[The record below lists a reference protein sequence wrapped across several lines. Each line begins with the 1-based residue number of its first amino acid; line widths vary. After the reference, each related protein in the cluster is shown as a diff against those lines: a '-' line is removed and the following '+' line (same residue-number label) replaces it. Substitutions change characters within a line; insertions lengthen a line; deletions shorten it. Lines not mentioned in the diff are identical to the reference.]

1 MATIRHIKVEHF
13 RGFAAFETVLRDHA
27 VLVGEPGA
35 GRSDLLE
42 AIGRVLDP
50 DSLRQRRGSEMDF
63 ANADVSEDVFIELTI
78 INLTPAITTALTRY
92 LEVWDT
98 YDDELRN
105 AFTRGEVFDPDRHLV
120 AVRFGYRLWSDADQ
134 LHETIYW
141 PKFADRAAGL
151 YPPVRQIEREQIP
164 FVFQRGLGTRPLDLA
179 PRGDFRNAVSQQPA
193 AAGFAAAVETFM
205 GSVEAGAAVFAADPA
220 VSSALEEVLSEV
232 RQARRLH
239 ETRPATDILTF
250 LPDGGSEA
258 GLLRTLE
265 AAATIDGAP
274 PNLPMSRH
282 GASLLATMRGGLLAA
297 AASRVEGTIVVVD
310 DLGGEVDPHLARH
323 LAARIRRAAGQLIAA
338 TRSGLVVEAFAP
350 DEVLRLHMTA
360 GVRSASAGQ
369 RPRTK
374 PQRLAARYYARYLVP
389 ALHASAVVIV
399 EGHTDRLGFGTLAD
413 RGRDERRLGSF
424 DAAGVAIIEAGTNGQ
439 APRLAEAAR
448 TLGIFAIVLLDN
460 ETGAPAAGDPV
471 VASCVAAADA
481 VVRLPPRVSVE
492 RALLNGV
499 PDAELVRVFQE
510 IDLAVGG
517 LTLPTGWDQLAGAA
531 LVTTLARV
539 MHDRTGSVHAIY
551 VDALDPTR
559 LPPVG
564 LHALEEVLRI
574 ARNRAPIGLIEL
586 R

>member
-98 YDDELRN
+98 YDDELRS

-164 FVFQRGLGTRPLDLA
+164 FLFQRGLGTRPLDLA
-179 PRGDFRNAVSQQPA
+179 PRGDFRNAISQQPA

-205 GSVEAGAAVFAADPA
+205 ASVEAGAAVFAADPA
-220 VSSALEEVLSEV
+220 VSSALEEVLREV

-282 GASLLATMRGGLLAA
+282 GASLLAAMRGGLLAA

-310 DLGGEVDPHLARH
+310 DLGGEIDPHLARH
-323 LAARIRRAAGQLIAA
+323 LAARIRDAAGQLIAA

-369 RPRTK
+369 RPRSK

-389 ALHASAVVIV
+389 ALHASSVVIV

-413 RGRDERRLGSF
+413 KARDERRLGSF

-448 TLGIFAIVLLDN
+448 ALGIFAIVLLDN
-460 ETGAPAAGDPV
+460 EAGAPAAGDPV

-517 LTLPTGWDQLAGAA
+517 LTLPTGWERLAGAA
-531 LVTTLARV
+531 LVTALARV

-551 VDALDPTR
+551 VEALDPTL

-574 ARNRAPIGLIEL
+574 ARNRATGLVEL
-586 R
+586 T